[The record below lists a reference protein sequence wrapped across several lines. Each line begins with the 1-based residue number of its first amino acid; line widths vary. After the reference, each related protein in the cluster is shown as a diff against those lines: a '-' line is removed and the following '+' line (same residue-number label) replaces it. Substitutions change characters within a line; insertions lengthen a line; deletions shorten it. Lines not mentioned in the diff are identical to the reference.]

1 MFFTCFSGNITL
13 SLVSYQRHKKE
24 VIKCLFSM
32 DFSNRK
38 VTHNQII
45 KNGGK
50 SNDSRFARTARSL
63 QCSISSDN

>member
-1 MFFTCFSGNITL
+1 
-13 SLVSYQRHKKE
+13 
-24 VIKCLFSM
+24 M

-50 SNDSRFARTARSL
+50 SNDSRFARTAWPL
-63 QCSISSDN
+63 QCSISSDNQ